1 MDKPLHRQV
10 SARIQRAFTLLEV
23 MIILAILSI
32 TSAIAIAGYSGYVE
46 TSKVAAAS
54 SQIRALALLIQDY
67 ASENGNYPNNLNDI
81 GNQNLIDPWGNPYIY
96 NNLIINAPGTPEHRT
111 FNISIARKDGNLV
124 PINTHYDLFSLGKDG
139 ESQSPL
145 RAAKSKDDVIY
156 ANDGGY
162 IGLASEF

>member
-1 MDKPLHRQV
+1 M

-32 TSAIAIAGYSGYVE
+32 TSAIAIVGYSGYVE

-54 SQIRALALLIQDY
+54 AQIRALSLLIADY
-67 ASENGNYPNNLNDI
+67 ANENGNYPTSLNDI
-81 GNQNLIDPWGNPYIY
+81 GNQNLVDPWGNPYTY
-96 NNLIINAPGTPEHRT
+96 NNLIINAPGTSQHNT

-124 PINTHYDLFSLGKDG
+124 PINTHYDLYSSGKDG
-139 ESQSPL
+139 ESQAPL
-145 RAAKSKDDVIY
+145 RASASKDDVIY

-162 IGLASEF
+162 IGLAREF